1 MINIYNVNKHVYVFI
16 KNNKLFDVNR
26 FGYFIY
32 DLSDK
37 NSNKTYKSL
46 LKDLPTISVHQI
58 DYDSSI
64 YLDPSDFYSKIE
76 DNYNLNKFN
85 TGEYKSYFEQID
97 ELDIEIKISIRDGKI
112 NRLLDERI

>member
-1 MINIYNVNKHVYVFI
+1 MKIYNVNKNVYVFI
-16 KNNKLFDVNR
+16 KNNKLFDVRR
-26 FGYFIY
+26 FAYFIY

-37 NSNKTYKSL
+37 NSNETYKSL
-46 LKDLPTISVHQI
+46 SVYNLYSISVHQF

-64 YLDPSDFYSKIE
+64 YLDPSDFYRKIE

-85 TGEYKSYFEQID
+85 TGEYKSYFEQKD